1 MVSAT
6 VWIPDIDCKG
16 SELPTIDPM
25 SLSLLGYLR
34 LSKHFL
40 HSHIQYTV
48 NYEKMDADTNNRT
61 PYVVIEGETLYSI
74 EEVRKTK
81 FILEKVRGIPPHC
94 CVPLIARLIGDIEN
108 ACYYGL
114 TFLYPNITW
123 RPQPSVPV
131 LELLEKHMFNACEAL
146 SEILGDNSHLLD
158 KWYSK
163 GYMFPSYL
171 DAKLFGAAIVIQKCF
186 KNNGYGYGN
195 RRMNTQTGTAQR
207 EDVISRTVY
216 VYDIDHQ
223 VTEEQLTALFR
234 SCGQVFDYRIYGD
247 ANSEL
252 RFAFIQFEEKEGAS
266 SALSLAGTTLGFYP
280 VGVLPSRTVIGQD
293 NRTVLPRVTQA
304 DVKLFFESFCGQ
316 GSQYCSNI
324 YGILRRHLNLEAYL
338 DRLHAQLI
346 LPLWHKSVI
355 YSDDWKQDPEFLDNL
370 IDSRIGGGTAYVYSC
385 RSDKQHLLRLD
396 QGEYALKV
404 KIKAIEEEL
413 YYLELLLHKSFID
426 LCGYGIWCEGI
437 RMTPTKAFLVFPLMK
452 KGSLFSNIEELDWR
466 TAFKVVR
473 QIAYSLHILHSSQL
487 VFCDLKP
494 QNVLLDDNDNAIMCD
509 LESIRHQFADV
520 VQQTSSYNDKTKVAV
535 PSFDMYSYGVML
547 LQILTEEC
555 LPNSSG
561 PRISIQRRFAGYR
574 IRETLWN
581 TGCKGR
587 IANDMITLALDC
599 KKTSRPSAIETM
611 RRLDAIGKPEP

>member
-1 MVSAT
+1 M
-6 VWIPDIDCKG
+6 
-16 SELPTIDPM
+16 
-25 SLSLLGYLR
+25 
-34 LSKHFL
+34 
-40 HSHIQYTV
+40 Q
-48 NYEKMDADTNNRT
+48 
-61 PYVVIEGETLYSI
+61 
-74 EEVRKTK
+74 
-81 FILEKVRGIPPHC
+81 
-94 CVPLIARLIGDIEN
+94 
-108 ACYYGL
+108 
-114 TFLYPNITW
+114 
-123 RPQPSVPV
+123 
-131 LELLEKHMFNACEAL
+131 
-146 SEILGDNSHLLD
+146 
-158 KWYSK
+158 
-163 GYMFPSYL
+163 
-171 DAKLFGAAIVIQKCF
+171 

-316 GSQYCSNI
+316 FYRLGLRGDYHHSTRIAFVEFIMGSQYCSNI

-346 LPLWHKSVI
+346 LPLWHKCKYSLDSSTREIFILRIVININFVLNAHAAVI

-404 KIKAIEEEL
+404 KIKAIEETKEETQL
-413 YYLELLLHKSFID
+413 KKPFSMDSSPECEDQESRVLPLWRLMMANSYIHCHYGLKLQLDTIGRNRMSPTIEKGMSSEKGKAIENRNLQLIVTYDRIGKSFQK
-426 LCGYGIWCEGI
+426 LVL
-437 RMTPTKAFLVFPLMK
+437 RSLARTMAFLLVEPTRPLK
-452 KGSLFSNIEELDWR
+452 E
-466 TAFKVVR
+466 
-473 QIAYSLHILHSSQL
+473 
-487 VFCDLKP
+487 
-494 QNVLLDDNDNAIMCD
+494 MCQHTCV
-509 LESIRHQFADV
+509 EW
-520 VQQTSSYNDKTKVAV
+520 T
-535 PSFDMYSYGVML
+535 
-547 LQILTEEC
+547 
-555 LPNSSG
+555 
-561 PRISIQRRFAGYR
+561 
-574 IRETLWN
+574 
-581 TGCKGR
+581 
-587 IANDMITLALDC
+587 
-599 KKTSRPSAIETM
+599 
-611 RRLDAIGKPEP
+611 